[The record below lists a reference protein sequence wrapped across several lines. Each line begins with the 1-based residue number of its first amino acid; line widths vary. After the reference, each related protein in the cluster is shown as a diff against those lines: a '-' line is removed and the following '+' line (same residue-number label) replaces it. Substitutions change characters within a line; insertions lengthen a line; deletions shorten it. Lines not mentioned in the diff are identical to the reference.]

1 MYSCMEGATMS
12 KLLIV
17 IGSVVFLV
25 SVFIL
30 LMELINLPPGGDE

>member
-1 MYSCMEGATMS
+1 MEGATMS

-30 LMELINLPPGGDE
+30 LMELINLPKGGDE

>member
-1 MYSCMEGATMS
+1 MS

-30 LMELINLPPGGDE
+30 LMELINLPKGGDE